1 MSEWSYDQ
9 IAAVYATDMGLSMP
23 FDDVGHYGELAQCA
37 GGPVLE
43 LGCGTGRILLPL
55 LRAGRDVTG
64 VDRSLPMLAQLR
76 RDGADLAPRVAQMD
90 LRALALSGRFRLILA
105 PYSLI
110 TYLTRS
116 VDVDGFLTQ
125 VRELLDDDGM
135 LLLDAFIPRPVAS
148 FEDFRRDY
156 ARPHGDG
163 TLERHKR
170 IRQLEDGCNRIERR
184 YRLLDGKERLAREF
198 TTVEVIR
205 PYAPD
210 ALREMLLRNGYR
222 GCAEAF
228 DYGNTHDVTAARF
241 FSIRARPQR

>member
-1 MSEWSYDQ
+1 MSDWSYDQ
-9 IAAVYATDMGLSMP
+9 IAEVYATVMGQSMP
-23 FDDVGHYGELAQCA
+23 FDDVGHYRQLAQRA

-55 LRAGRDVTG
+55 LRAGLDVVG

-76 RDGADLAPRVAQMD
+76 RDGAGLAPRVAQMD
-90 LRALALSGRFRLILA
+90 LRALALRGHFRLILA

-116 VDVDGFLTQ
+116 ADVDAFLTQ
-125 VRELLDDDGM
+125 VRELLDDDGE

-156 ARPHGDG
+156 ARPHGGG

-170 IRQLEDGCNRIERR
+170 IRQLADGCNRIERR
-184 YRLLDGKERLAREF
+184 YRLLDSTDRLRSEF

-210 ALREMLLRNGYR
+210 DLRAMLRGNGYR
-222 GCAEAF
+222 VRGECF
-228 DYGNTHDVTAARF
+228 DYGSEAQSDAARF
-241 FSIRARPQR
+241 CSVTATAD